1 MEGTLEIKTQV
12 TKKIKP
18 SNGGKTRKNSVL
30 LCKITRREEMN
41 PKHKGFLVLSQ
52 ATRTQ
57 KEFRKKKRQK
67 ELDISLVTEQEV

>member
-30 LCKITRREEMN
+30 LCKITRREEIN
-41 PKHKGFLVLSQ
+41 PKQKGFLVLSQ

-57 KEFRKKKRQK
+57 KEFRKKKKAERARHFAR
-67 ELDISLVTEQEV
+67 D

>member
-30 LCKITRREEMN
+30 LCKITRREEIN
-41 PKHKGFLVLSQ
+41 SKHKGFLVLSQ
-52 ATRTQ
+52 
-57 KEFRKKKRQK
+57 EFRKKKAERARHFAR
-67 ELDISLVTEQEV
+67 D